1 MPKNPSKQ
9 TSKRKIAEEVVRVLA
24 DKHGVT
30 ERFVQMVISG
40 EKKNEDILTDYLF
53 YKQEHNLLLQE
64 VKKVVPIQ

>member
-9 TSKRKIAEEVVRVLA
+9 TQKRKIAEEVVRILA

-40 EKKNEDILTDYLF
+40 EKNNEEILTDYLF

-64 VKKVVPIQ
+64 VKKAVPIQ